1 MRVATIDHS
10 SETVLGSCSRCH
22 WRTIDTEEVAVR
34 RSLLRHHIEIHDA
47 DKVTRDSMTRWF
59 QRKGIQR

>member
-10 SETVLGSCSRCH
+10 SETVLAACTRCH
-22 WRTIDTEEVAVR
+22 WRTIDTEEVAAR
-34 RSLLRHHIEIHDA
+34 RSLLRHHIETHDA